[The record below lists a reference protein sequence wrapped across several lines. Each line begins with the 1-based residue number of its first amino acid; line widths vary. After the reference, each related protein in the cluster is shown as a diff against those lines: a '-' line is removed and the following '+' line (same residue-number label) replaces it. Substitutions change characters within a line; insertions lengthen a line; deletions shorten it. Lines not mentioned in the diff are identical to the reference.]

1 MVGQNEETLVLR
13 EATGARQNTERLL
26 PLLDLLNETSDETSP
41 IDELKGLLAGIVEIL
56 GHHTMV
62 LSRLESACATAP
74 PHTAQVKSTFK
85 T

>member
-1 MVGQNEETLVLR
+1 MVGKNEEALVLR
-13 EATGARQNTERLL
+13 EATGARQNTEKLL
-26 PLLDLLNETSDETSP
+26 PLLDLLDEAPGETSP

-56 GHHTMV
+56 GHHTAT
-62 LSRLESACATAP
+62 LQRLESACATAP